1 MRIFLAFTL
10 LLLFVQTTNAQTA
23 IARDLPTALGAIK
36 SVRSET
42 YKLTNKSGKIV
53 EGEKLWLE
61 EIEYNQ
67 DKSKV
72 EVRVY
77 RLDGSLSDR
86 VVYSF
91 DAKLRLTNIDYYDEK
106 GILTGNDVYKY
117 GADGR
122 RLEAAYYLE
131 GTLSFRHA
139 YKFNVQGNRAEIE
152 SRFPPD
158 DNMSGKEIYV
168 YDANGM
174 ILEAMFYNPDGS
186 LAFKEFYKYDRKGNP
201 AEYTVF
207 DASDALLSKERYKY
221 RFDAQGNW
229 LEKTTLIWS
238 TDKGK
243 NRYEPVGII
252 RRTISYY

>member
-1 MRIFLAFTL
+1 MKTLLTLTL
-10 LLLFVQTTNAQTA
+10 LLLLSQITNAQTA

-42 YKLTNKSGKIV
+42 YKLTNKAGKIV
-53 EGEKLWLE
+53 EGEKVWLD
-61 EIEYNQ
+61 EIEYDR

-72 EVRVY
+72 ERRVY

-91 DAKLRLTNIDYYDEK
+91 DAKSRLINIDYYDEK
-106 GILTGNDVYKY
+106 GILTSNDVYKY
-117 GADGR
+117 GANGR

-131 GTLSFRHA
+131 GSLSFRHA
-139 YKFNVQGNRAEIE
+139 YNFNAQGDRAEIE

-158 DNMSGKEIYV
+158 DHISGKEIYIHEA
-168 YDANGM
+168 DGR
-174 ILEAMFYNPDGS
+174 ILEAAFYNPDGS

-207 DASDALLSKERYKY
+207 DSSGTILSKEGYEY

-229 LEKTTLIWS
+229 LEKRTLVWTTA
-238 TDKGK
+238 KGK
-243 NRYEPVGII
+243 NQYEPVEII
-252 RRTISYY
+252 RRAISYF